1 MDRELDESRPE
12 RELEHMPRIDH
23 KTAIVTGAGN
33 GIGRAIALAFAGAGA
48 NVVVSDVLVEDGERT
63 VGEITEGG
71 GKAFFVAADVSDA
84 AQAENL
90 IAAAVGHFG
99 GLDILANN
107 AGIGGGQLRLHEL
120 EPEDFDRVINVN
132 LRGTFL
138 CSKFAIPH
146 FLAQR
151 DGRIINTA
159 STYGLIGAPKAP
171 AYCASK
177 GAIINLTRQL
187 AVDYGPDGIR
197 VNAVCPGYIDTHLGR
212 RGPQLTKQEFDAA
225 TAIREKAAGMQPL
238 GRQGQP
244 SEVGEVALFLASDA
258 ASFMTGSIV
267 TVDGGC
273 VTTFNY
279 GEASN

>member
-1 MDRELDESRPE
+1 MT
-12 RELEHMPRIDH
+12 RIDQ
-23 KTAIVTGAGN
+23 KIAIVTGSGN
-33 GIGRAIALAFAGAGA
+33 GIGRAIALAFATAGA
-48 NVVVSDVLVEDGERT
+48 KVVVSDVLTDDGART
-63 VGEITEGG
+63 VEEITERGG
-71 GKAFFVAADVSDA
+71 EAHFVAADVSDA
-84 AQAENL
+84 QQAQDL
-90 IAAAVGHFG
+90 IAAAVERFG

-107 AGIGGGQLRLHEL
+107 AGISGGRQRLHEI
-120 EPEDFDRVINVN
+120 EPAAFDRVINVN

-138 CSKFAIPH
+138 CSKYAIPH

-151 DGRIINTA
+151 DGRIVNTA
-159 STYGLIGAPKAP
+159 STYGLIGAPKAA

-197 VNAVCPGYIDTHLGR
+197 VNAICPGYIDTHLGR
-212 RGPQLTKQEFDAA
+212 RGPQLTAEAFEAA
-225 TAIREKAAGMQPL
+225 TAVREKAAGMQPL
-238 GRQGQP
+238 RRQGRP
-244 SEVGEVALFLASDA
+244 AEVGEVALFLVSDS

-267 TVDGGC
+267 PVDGGC